1 VSCVLAAITYVFI
14 ENNVLSMR
22 GPVKTTCID
31 ACHGLSSRHAYPS
44 HGLHVW
50 FRKADM
56 VFMHPIWNM
65 HQTYILA
72 STRSIDEDPASWL
85 CSNARTTLP
94 RNQNTG
100 IILYTWWNTWKER
113 NKRIF
118 DFEQRSE
125 QVAFAAKEEID
136 LCA

>member
-1 VSCVLAAITYVFI
+1 MKTRHPDYV
-14 ENNVLSMR
+14 
-22 GPVKTTCID
+22 P
-31 ACHGLSSRHAYPS
+31 
-44 HGLHVW
+44 
-50 FRKADM
+50 
-56 VFMHPIWNM
+56 
-65 HQTYILA
+65 
-72 STRSIDEDPASWL
+72 
-85 CSNARTTLP
+85 TTLP